1 MTLSQDLRLRI
12 VNMVKSGA
20 SRRQAAAHFEVSVKS
35 AIRFAK
41 QFDTQ
46 GHVEA
51 KKGRLRKSRLDP
63 YREDILAWIEQT
75 PDLTLLELCERLA
88 QAHGLKIATSTLDD
102 WLRAQGLSYKKNG
115 TRQRTRTRR
124 CSSGPSRSG
133 LSLSQS
139 CRRRQTAR
147 AA

>member
-1 MTLSQDLRLRI
+1 
-12 VNMVKSGA
+12 MVKSGA

-88 QAHGLKIATSTLDD
+88 QAHGLKTATSTLDD

-124 CSSGPSRSG
+124 CSSGPGRLAAS
-133 LSLSQS
+133 
-139 CRRRQTAR
+139 AR
-147 AA
+147 LAQR